1 MLKGMNKQTRRL
13 ATALSWGALLLSSSS
28 FAITDPPAPAAPP
41 AAEPGTP
48 AAAQPT
54 RAEVLQGANKL
65 LVEGKYAEAEAEFRR
80 AEPLGDGLCGECAL
94 GLAMVRASEG
104 KWVETA
110 DMIQRSLPLLTAPAS
125 LAQAYNQLGM
135 AYAKGAGG
143 EDRMAKAE
151 EAMRDAVD
159 YGGPWGEIARRNLA
173 QVLFLKESWA
183 ESAQVA
189 REALANAG
197 TDAEAVQSARVILC
211 QARSHLPDELPEE
224 PAPKGAAKPSPPV
237 RISGPNPEYTQE
249 ARDAKAA
256 GTVIVKGT
264 VDREG
269 CLRNPVVV
277 QGLEHGMS
285 EAVLKAF
292 KLWVFSPA
300 MAGGKPVPAEYSVS
314 VKFEP
319 SPGGS

>member
-1 MLKGMNKQTRRL
+1 MSKQTRRL
-13 ATALSWGALLLSSSS
+13 VTALPLGVLLLSAASL
-28 FAITDPPAPAAPP
+28 FAAEPPASPP
-41 AAEPGTP
+41 AAAP
-48 AAAQPT
+48 ADASAPAPPT

-80 AEPLGDGLCGECAL
+80 AEPLGAGLCGECSL
-94 GLAMVRASEG
+94 GVAMIRASEG
-104 KWVETA
+104 KWAETA
-110 DMIQRSLPLLTAPAS
+110 DMIQRSLPLLTAPAA

-143 EDRMAKAE
+143 DDRLAKAE

-173 QVLFLKESWA
+173 QVLFLKASWA

-189 REALANAG
+189 REALAKAG
-197 TDAEAVQSARVILC
+197 TDAESLQSARVILC

-224 PAPKGAAKPSPPV
+224 PAPEGAGKASRPV

-249 ARDAKAA
+249 ARDAKVA

-277 QGLEHGMS
+277 QGMEHGMS
-285 EAVLKAF
+285 EAVVNAF

-300 MAGGKPVPAEYSVS
+300 VAGGKPVSAEYSVS

-319 SPGGS
+319 SAPPA

>member
-1 MLKGMNKQTRRL
+1 MSKQTRRL
-13 ATALSWGALLLSSSS
+13 AIALPLGLLLSG
-28 FAITDPPAPAAPP
+28 AAPLLAAEPPAP
-41 AAEPGTP
+41 
-48 AAAQPT
+48 AAQPT
-54 RAEVLQGANKL
+54 RAEVLQGANKM

-80 AEPLGDGLCGECAL
+80 AEPLGAGLCGECSL
-94 GLAMVRASEG
+94 GLAMIRASEG

-110 DMIQRSLPLLTAPAS
+110 DMIQRSLPLLTTPAT

-143 EDRMAKAE
+143 EDRLAKAE

-197 TDAEAVQSARVILC
+197 TDAEAVRSARVILC
-211 QARSHLPDELPEE
+211 QARSHLPDELPAE
-224 PAPKGAAKPSPPV
+224 PAPEGAGKATRPV

-249 ARDAKAA
+249 ARDAKVA

-269 CLRNPVVV
+269 CLRHPVVV
-277 QGLEHGMS
+277 QGMEHGMS
-285 EAVLKAF
+285 EAVLNAF
-292 KLWVFSPA
+292 KLWVFTPA
-300 MAGGKPVPAEYSVS
+300 EVGGKPVPAEYSVS

-319 SPGGS
+319 SAP

>member
-13 ATALSWGALLLSSSS
+13 VIALPLGALLLGS
-28 FAITDPPAPAAPP
+28 APLLAAEPPPPPPAPAPAAPP
-41 AAEPGTP
+41 AP
-48 AAAQPT
+48 AQPT

-80 AEPLGDGLCGECAL
+80 AEPLGAGLCGECSL
-94 GLAMVRASEG
+94 GLAMIRASEG
-104 KWVETA
+104 KWAETA
-110 DMIQRSLPLLTAPAS
+110 DMIQRSLPLLTTPAT

-143 EDRMAKAE
+143 EDRLAKAE

-197 TDAEAVQSARVILC
+197 TDAEAAQSARVILC

-224 PAPKGAAKPSPPV
+224 PAPEGAGKASRPV
-237 RISGPNPEYTQE
+237 RISGPNPQYTQE
-249 ARDAKAA
+249 ARDAKVA

-277 QGLEHGMS
+277 QGMEHGMS
-285 EAVLKAF
+285 EAVLNAF
-292 KLWVFSPA
+292 RLWVFSPA
-300 MAGGKPVPAEYSVS
+300 VAGGKPVPAEYSVS

-319 SPGGS
+319 SAPPA

>member
-1 MLKGMNKQTRRL
+1 MRTTARNWLLCPLIMATFGAPL
-13 ATALSWGALLLSSSS
+13 AAAE
-28 FAITDPPAPAAPP
+28 PPAPPPVPAP
-41 AAEPGTP
+41 ADTP
-48 AAAQPT
+48 APAPQPT
-54 RAEVLQGANKL
+54 RAEVLQSANKM

-80 AEPLGDGLCGECAL
+80 AEPLGAGLCGECAL
-94 GLAMVRASEG
+94 GVAMVRASEG
-104 KWVETA
+104 KWAETA
-110 DMIQRSLPLLTAPAS
+110 DMIQRSLPLLTTPAS

-143 EDRMAKAE
+143 EDRLTKAE

-173 QVLFLKESWA
+173 QILFLKESWA

-197 TDAEAVQSARVILC
+197 TDAEATQAARVILC
-211 QARSHLPDELPEE
+211 QARSHLPEELPEE
-224 PAPKGAAKPSPPV
+224 PAPEGAGKASRPV

-249 ARDAKAA
+249 ARDAKVA

-277 QGLEHGMS
+277 QGMDHGMS
-285 EAVLKAF
+285 EAVLSAF
-292 KLWVFSPA
+292 RLWVFSPA
-300 MAGGKPVPAEYSVS
+300 VAGGKPVTAEYSVS

-319 SPGGS
+319 SAPPA

>member
-1 MLKGMNKQTRRL
+1 MRATVRSWLICPLVL
-13 ATALSWGALLLSSSS
+13 AAFGGVPLL
-28 FAITDPPAPAAPP
+28 AADPPPAPAPAAPSAP
-41 AAEPGTP
+41 
-48 AAAQPT
+48 AQPT

-80 AEPLGDGLCGECAL
+80 AEPLGAGLCGECSL

-104 KWVETA
+104 KWAETA

-135 AYAKGAGG
+135 AYARGAGG
-143 EDRMAKAE
+143 EDRLAKAE

-197 TDAEAVQSARVILC
+197 TDAEAAQAARVILC
-211 QARSHLPDELPEE
+211 QARSHLPEELPAE
-224 PAPKGAAKPSPPV
+224 PAPEGAASRPV

-256 GTVIVKGT
+256 GTVIAKGT

-277 QGLEHGMS
+277 QGMEHGMS
-285 EAVLKAF
+285 DAVLNAF
-292 KLWVFSPA
+292 RLWVFTPA
-300 MAGGKPVPAEYSVS
+300 VAGGKPVPAEYSVS
-314 VKFEP
+314 VKFEASGP
-319 SPGGS
+319 PA